1 MGSSSAKSTYGI
13 DINTTKLHVKLSQIL
28 AGGYS
33 SNLILQNFSFSLIIR
48 IMTNKRILKLLAL
61 FCLLVT
67 TKLGAKDIEFNL
79 NNFLDDGT
87 YYGAYVGKQK
97 LGYGF
102 TQVSIIEKNSIE
114 HLSYTGSIFL
124 EFSSDDDFT
133 TQELKFEYL
142 FSLENKNHLVAYTEN
157 FDERIY
163 RNVQDLNNNNYK
175 ERQLSGLSARYLG
188 NDAYEIVINGDPD
201 QNKQVVK
208 LPALYASD
216 YLAAEYLAQRGSER
230 GELVEVLVGDINFED
245 KKAISFQHKVVNI
258 GRYGSS
264 NQEFI
269 YYEIQSIDSDD
280 PLQKVRG
287 QYDVSGAVISAS
299 GSGLD
304 LKREPESVAKDR
316 ALDRNL
322 YSLGTINVTSPLIY
336 NGDISEI
343 VLEVHSIGISESF
356 VENDRQTLLESNTD
370 YSLIKLTKG
379 QNKIPT
385 TSDISVEEFLKYDPK
400 YNWQSP
406 LITSL
411 NQSLDMSD
419 LDDEQK
425 VKYLIDFTYN
435 YIEYDF
441 TLSAS
446 IDEIVSNKTGDCTEY
461 AQLFITL
468 ARLNGIPSKEVSG
481 LVYNYDED
489 APGFSQH
496 AWVEV
501 WLNGGWTEVDPG
513 WNEFNVDATHIQL
526 DENRYSFSFNDE
538 IQVVSYK

>member
-1 MGSSSAKSTYGI
+1 IGGSSAKSTYGI

-67 TKLGAKDIEFNL
+67 TNLGAKDIEFNL

>member
-468 ARLNGIPSKEVSG
+468 ARHNGIPSKEVSG

-513 WNEFNVDATHIQL
+513 WNEFNVDAGHIQL
-526 DENRYSFSFNDE
+526 NGNYYFGFDDK
-538 IQVVSYK
+538 IQVVSYQ

>member
-264 NQEFI
+264 NQGFI

>member
-1 MGSSSAKSTYGI
+1 
-13 DINTTKLHVKLSQIL
+13 
-28 AGGYS
+28 
-33 SNLILQNFSFSLIIR
+33 
-48 IMTNKRILKLLAL
+48 MTNKRILKLLAL

-264 NQEFI
+264 NQGFI